1 MAREFS
7 GELDPVPTAK
17 EFTGALDPAI
27 PTIDGAKRLRN
38 PSFANQISDTIGKL
52 FGTSSVMDGMDGVTP
67 ELATPE
73 AVQAA
78 TQASNRAIN
87 SIKIDQAAPSERRR
101 DFARNNPM
109 LGALASGS
117 ARAVQSQMDAVPLVA
132 DAFNQYAVD
141 PVLNLAGQ
149 QPMGQASRLPGAAS
163 LSQAAQDYAPEITK
177 KSLKGAWNNDKMAE
191 WLGANLAQQGPQ
203 VSQSLGAALIP
214 ASRIP
219 LLLGMGAQASGGAYQ
234 QNKDEGFSG
243 NAAIADALTKGNIE
257 VLSEMLPLGVFD
269 KVKIAVGGM
278 SAPARSAVLGDVAKR
293 LLAGG
298 SAMTAQGLTGA
309 IEELVAQF
317 GGNVSDNIILGK
329 NTPLMDKLPE
339 SAVLGA
345 AAGKAL
351 ALPHAY
357 QAATAPNAE
366 RQIAN
371 AIDAAVANTEYSMP
385 AEQVARASL
394 APNEAQMQNIIDP
407 LPQPKLREF
416 TGELDQVKEPA
427 NDLPT
432 ASAMPAAQPTAVQ
445 GNESVAPAA
454 NNESGIAIPDAAAP
468 TIEQP
473 ATLTQESP
481 SQQVPQALPDATMP
495 APQMAAE
502 VERPFELP
510 EQITERS
517 TQLETASEGLRPG
530 DIVAASGKPFATQ
543 AAAQQ
548 EQKLAGKGWQIK
560 KGAGGFVIR
569 HQPQTEGQVAAQRTR
584 MRNANQV
591 DTESDSMFA
600 AIAKLGGIRMDDL
613 TKQWGFDP
621 SEFKSLRG
629 AGIKRVGTANGMSLD
644 RAGEALAEL
653 GYLSYDENGK
663 HDLSELFD
671 LFDGELRG
679 SKHYTPQG
687 YAKVGQAMNEQG
699 WLDAQLAE
707 QLDALPQDGQ
717 DNIEGYF
724 DEYETVSESEE
735 AAINTDASTSMGDE
749 NGEINNDASAEEG
762 NNGSATQALEGAP
775 PASAA
780 SQRAGDDGESA
791 RGIRSESVDPDAD
804 ISLEG
809 DALTEEQRA
818 DPDYVPFSRKTEARQ
833 NRDEYTQD
841 MFGAKIPVADRE
853 NNNPIVKQSAGAA
866 FDVDAA
872 DAVPDRGTYASKTKL
887 VVEATRTLGASNA
900 KTMQEVAQAM
910 AYLGR
915 GAVERFD
922 ALVTDKNGKPLAVV
936 GAFKGGVSST
946 SVVPA
951 TLVSEA
957 FRIKGAANIW
967 FAHNHPSGKPDLS
980 SADRTLNKALI
991 NLFQGSGIEA
1001 HGIFAITRN
1010 DDGTGLWNF
1019 TDGTTPDFAGA
1030 TEPPVNTMQVNV
1042 VEREYSKTGKLSD
1055 AISSPQAAK
1064 TIAKDIANGESGIL
1078 LLDVQNRP
1086 VGFFPVEVGAPL
1098 RTEGRMDAIYRAISM
1113 ANGAGAM
1120 IVNNGNYD
1128 GADARN
1134 IAGLLN
1140 SLEVRTLDVFD
1151 IEGEGVESWAEKGI
1165 DFGSRTFF
1173 SKNGRQSGLSVDAV
1187 RAAIA
1192 ADIFNHDVDVYAT
1205 LDDAPEYVRIQA
1217 RREGGGDVQ
1226 GYWDMAKNKVALIA
1240 SNLESPESARE
1251 VVRHELIGHYGLENM
1266 LNESADPGAM
1276 NALVKRV
1283 IRAEQDGN
1291 KLIQELG
1298 AQVDRSQPGIDDKRR
1313 AKEII
1318 AIMAERNIQNSITRR
1333 VYDAIRSFLKKIGFT
1348 KADITDAKIAGLLR
1362 DAQNYL
1368 RQQGR
1373 QMEYGQPAGA
1383 FARDQMTPLESGT
1396 PLTREEV
1403 VAKQDADARTAKAE
1417 SKTDKPKEKNVTADQ
1432 VDMFN
1437 EQGSLFAR
1445 AGDLKSEAFKRWFG
1459 DSKVVDATGKPLV
1472 VYHGTSADF
1481 DSFDRKNAGKNTG
1494 NDPGDV
1500 AFHFTDSSP
1509 NAGYYAG
1516 LSSADGGAILPVYL
1530 SLKNPFF
1537 TDEKVIN
1544 QEDIESAR
1552 SAGHD
1557 GIIASREK
1565 SSEYIVFNP
1574 AQIKSATGNNGNFD
1588 PADANINFSRK
1599 SQDDLPFNPRSAFEV
1614 SDPNMADDVI
1624 RAMQNN
1630 KIDLKKVQDAIRSQG
1645 GSITENA
1652 DAYLNE
1658 ELYIGRAMDQLDK
1671 LNDNRIT
1678 PLLKAVAD
1686 AKLTLD
1692 DVNQYLYA
1700 RHVVL
1705 DKVNA
1710 HLASLNPTQQ
1720 QITAE
1725 LQAASTKLRN
1735 ATATADRAAA
1745 QREIDKWTSATPFK
1759 GNEQDRNQLSGMSD
1773 ADAEAILATA
1783 KGKQSDYDRIA
1794 QMSDRILSETR
1805 RRMVTSGL
1813 ETAAVIHS
1821 WEQQYKYYVPLMRD
1835 QAEGRR
1841 GTGRGYTVRGKETQR
1856 RTGSTKEATN
1866 ILANIAAQAGNTIMR
1881 SEKAKVGRSLL
1892 DLARNH
1898 PNDKF
1903 WTVDS
1908 APKKRTINKDSGLVE
1923 MAQDA
1928 RFKEADNVLVIKEN
1942 GEEHYLVFNKNNP
1955 RGMQIAAAFK
1965 NLDAAKLP
1973 WAIESTG
1980 KLTRHLAQW
1989 ITARNPLFWI
1999 TNFARDIQGAA
2010 FNLQNTPLAGKE
2022 LQVMK
2027 NIAPAMR
2034 GYWKISRGDGDGK
2047 WADYAREFK
2056 SAGAE
2061 TGYIKVFDSPAD
2073 HMADLEKQL
2082 AQMQQG
2088 AADPRKLARSMI
2100 EAIDDYNNI
2109 IENGVRLAVYQAA
2122 RENGQT
2128 IRASASIAKN
2138 ITVNFNRRGNQ
2149 STGWNAL
2156 YMFMNASIQGNAR
2169 FLSAVATNRRAQVV
2183 AGALVGMG
2191 FVLDAVNR
2199 AIGGDDDETGRKKYD
2214 EIPEFEKEKNWIFMS
2229 PSGKYIKVPMP
2240 YGPHIAL
2247 NLGRMMSEMIFGRDK
2262 SAVERALGL
2271 ARITVDAFNPLGSN
2285 GSFGQ
2290 LVVPS
2295 VGKPIMQVSEN
2306 KTFTGSPL
2314 YRAADD
2320 RGYVGP
2326 AYTRHFR
2333 STPAHWNEASKLLSD
2348 VTGGD
2353 SVKPGEL
2360 NIPPEVLRTLFLSYA
2375 APGLM
2380 QTADKTIDTAT
2391 RSATGKRVE
2400 PSQIPAMSRFYGEAP
2415 EERAQERAF
2424 YEEQR
2429 KVKQSLE
2436 QIKKYAKDGN
2446 RDAVE
2451 RTLTELGD
2459 GDLKKGRQIR
2469 AKWEASEKA
2478 LLQLNAQRR
2487 RMETDKIDDAKQKA
2501 QLDRNEKLRID
2512 LMRRALR

>member
-7 GELDPVPTAK
+7 GELDSAPTVK
-17 EFTGALDPAI
+17 EFTGALDPDI
-27 PTIDGAKRLRN
+27 PTIAGAKRLRN
-38 PSFANQISDTIGKL
+38 PSFVDQISGTIGKL
-52 FGTSSVMDGMDGVTP
+52 FGTTSVMDSMDGMTP
-67 ELATPE
+67 APATPE
-73 AVQAA
+73 QIS
-78 TQASNRAIN
+78 ASNELGRNAIK
-87 SIKIDQAAPSERRR
+87 SIGYEQAEKGQRRR
-101 DFARNNPM
+101 DFSANNPM
-109 LGALASGS
+109 SGALASGS
-117 ARAVQSQMDAVPLVA
+117 AQAVQSLMDAVPLAA
-132 DAFNQYAVD
+132 DVVNQYAVD
-141 PVLNLAGQ
+141 PFLGLAGKS
-149 QPMGQASRLPGAAS
+149 MGQASRLPGAAS

-191 WLGANLAQQGPQ
+191 WLGANIAQQGPQ
-203 VSQSLGAALIP
+203 ISQSLGAALIP
-214 ASRIP
+214 GSRIP

-234 QNKDEGFSG
+234 QNKDEGFTG
-243 NAAIADALTKGNIE
+243 RAAIADALTKGNIE
-257 VLSEMLPLGVFD
+257 ILSEMLPLGVFD
-269 KVKIAVGGM
+269 KMKVMVGGM
-278 SAPARSAVLGDVAKR
+278 DAPIRSAILGDAAKR
-293 LLAGG
+293 ILAGG
-298 SAMTAQGLTGA
+298 TALTAQGLTGA
-309 IEELVAQF
+309 IEESVAQI
-317 GGNVSDNIILGK
+317 GGNASENIILGK
-329 NTPLMDKLPE
+329 DTPLLDKVPE

-351 ALPHAY
+351 ALPNAF
-357 QAATAPNAE
+357 QAATAPNAQQ
-366 RQIAN
+366 QIAN
-371 AIDAAVANTEYSMP
+371 AINEAVANTDYAVP

-394 APNEAQMQNIIDP
+394 APNDSQMQNIIDP
-407 LPQPKLREF
+407 LPQPTAREF
-416 TGELDQVKEPA
+416 TGELDQVREPA

-432 ASAMPAAQPTAVQ
+432 VAEMPPVRPVAVQ
-445 GNESVAPAA
+445 GNESVAAPAP
-454 NNESGIAIPDAAAP
+454 NESGIAIPDPATP

-473 ATLTQESP
+473 ATLTQEAP
-481 SQQVPQALPDATMP
+481 NQQAAQTLPDATLP
-495 APQMAAE
+495 VTEMAAE

-517 TQLETASEGLRPG
+517 AQLEIASEGLRPG
-530 DIVAASGKPFATQ
+530 DIVAASGKPFATK
-543 AAAQQ
+543 AAAQK
-548 EQKLAGKGWQIK
+548 EQKLAGKGWQVK

-569 HQPQTEGQVAAQRTR
+569 HQPQTDAQVAAQGRR
-584 MRNANQV
+584 LRDANQV
-591 DTESDSMFA
+591 DAESDSMFA

-735 AAINTDASTSMGDE
+735 SAINVNASTSMGGE

-762 NNGSATQALEGAP
+762 NNGGVTQALEGAP
-775 PASAA
+775 TASAA
-780 SQRAGDDGESA
+780 SQRTGNDGESA
-791 RGIRSESVDPDAD
+791 RRVRSESVDDFALDGETEQEAQSRIDRQVQARQRDEADARK
-804 ISLEG
+804 S
-809 DALTEEQRA
+809 EQRA
-818 DPDYVPFSRKTEARQ
+818 AADAERDSFTLTGSDRTADVAASQGQEDIFGSNTPNDPDSDIAFDANDSRVDRNNDPDYVPFSRAEPTESPRFKRWFGGSLVTENGKAGGNPLVVYHGSPDARFL
-833 NRDEYTQD
+833 NEDGIFATL
-841 MFGAKIPVADRE
+841 KDRMLKYG
-853 NNNPIVKQSAGAA
+853 NTPASKQSAKDERAFFFTSSKKVASTYADDSRA
-866 FDVDAA
+866 FDYQNAEPDVIETYVSLTNPLIFDAKGLHWREA
-872 DAVPDRGTYASKTKL
+872 QKAISKEDFIKT
-887 VVEATRTLGASNA
+887 A
-900 KTMQEVAQAM
+900 KTGGYDGVIIRNVRDSYDSLTAGRDPMSDVFVAFESNQIKSAT
-910 AYLGR
+910 ANNG
-915 GAVERFD
+915 EFD
-922 ALVTDKNGKPLAVV
+922 
-936 GAFKGGVSST
+936 
-946 SVVPA
+946 PA
-951 TLVSEA
+951 
-957 FRIKGAANIW
+957 N
-967 FAHNHPSGKPDLS
+967 PDIRMS
-980 SADRTLNKALI
+980 
-991 NLFQGSGIEA
+991 
-1001 HGIFAITRN
+1001 RN
-1010 DDGTGLWNF
+1010 D
-1019 TDGTTPDFAGA
+1019 P
-1030 TEPPVNTMQVNV
+1030 
-1042 VEREYSKTGKLSD
+1042 
-1055 AISSPQAAK
+1055 
-1064 TIAKDIANGESGIL
+1064 
-1078 LLDVQNRP
+1078 
-1086 VGFFPVEVGAPL
+1086 
-1098 RTEGRMDAIYRAISM
+1098 
-1113 ANGAGAM
+1113 
-1120 IVNNGNYD
+1120 
-1128 GADARN
+1128 AR
-1134 IAGLLN
+1134 
-1140 SLEVRTLDVFD
+1140 
-1151 IEGEGVESWAEKGI
+1151 
-1165 DFGSRTFF
+1165 
-1173 SKNGRQSGLSVDAV
+1173 GLSVDAV

-1192 ADIFNHDVDVYAT
+1192 KDSFNHDVDVYAT

-1240 SNLESPESARE
+1240 SNLDSPESARE
-1251 VVRHELIGHYGLENM
+1251 VARHELIGHYGLENM

-1291 KLIQELG
+1291 ALIKELA
-1298 AQVDRSQPGIDDKRR
+1298 AQVDRSQPDLDDKRR

-1368 RQQGR
+1368 RNQGR
-1373 QMEYGQPAGA
+1373 EMQYGQPAGA

-1403 VAKQDADARTAKAE
+1403 LAKQDADARAAKAE
-1417 SKTDKPKEKNVTADQ
+1417 AKTDKPKEKNVTADQ

-1472 VYHGTSADF
+1472 VYHGTAADIAQF
-1481 DSFDRKNAGKNTG
+1481 SNLTLGRNTG
-1494 NDPGDV
+1494 AASAKMG
-1500 AFHFTDSSP
+1500 HFFT
-1509 NAGYYAG
+1509 
-1516 LSSADGGAILPVYL
+1516 SSADVAAGYAKLSPTRPELRSAELRAAAESDVLDSETRKYLQENAADTSRMGFSIDDYGWVGEGLDGGVVGANVVPAYI
-1530 SLKNPFF
+1530 SLKNPAVHDFKGEEYRDRTF
-1537 TDEKVIN
+1537 ASLIEEAKEQGRDGVIFRNAEDAIHKDHDEVS
-1544 QEDIESAR
+1544 DI
-1552 SAGHD
+1552 
-1557 GIIASREK
+1557 
-1565 SSEYIVFNP
+1565 YVVFDST
-1574 AQIKSATGNNGNFD
+1574 QIKSATGNNGNYD

-1735 ATATADRAAA
+1735 ATATSDRAAA

-1759 GNEQDRNQLSGMSD
+1759 GTEQDRNQLSGMSD
-1773 ADAEAILATA
+1773 ADAQAILATA
-1783 KGKQSDYDRIA
+1783 KAKQSDYDRIA
-1794 QMSDRILSETR
+1794 QMSDRIISETR

-1841 GTGRGYTVRGKETQR
+1841 GTGSGYTVRGKEAQR

-2022 LQVMK
+2022 AQVMG
-2027 NIAPAMR
+2027 NIPKAMR
-2034 GYWKISRGDGDGK
+2034 GYWKISRGNGEGK

-2061 TGYIKVFDSPAD
+2061 TGYIKVFDSPDD

-2082 AQMQQG
+2082 KQMQQG
-2088 AADPRKLARSMI
+2088 VADPRKLARSMI

-2122 RENGQT
+2122 RDNGQT

-2156 YMFMNASIQGNAR
+2156 YMFMNASIQGNTR

-2214 EIPEFEKEKNWIFMS
+2214 EIPDYEKEKNWILMS
-2229 PSGKYIKVPMP
+2229 PSGKYIKIPMP
-2240 YGPHIAL
+2240 YGPHIAM
-2247 NLGRMMSEMIFGRDK
+2247 NMGRMMSEMVFGRDK
-2262 SAVERALGL
+2262 SAIDRALGL

-2285 GSFGQ
+2285 GSFNQ
-2290 LVVPS
+2290 LITPS
-2295 VGKPIMQVSEN
+2295 VLKPVTQISEN
-2306 KTFTGSPL
+2306 KSFMGSPL
-2314 YRAADD
+2314 YREADG
-2320 RGYVGP
+2320 RGYESP
-2326 AYTRHFR
+2326 AYQRHFR
-2333 STPAHWNEASKLLSD
+2333 STPAHWNEASKMLNDIS
-2348 VTGGD
+2348 GGD
-2353 SVKPGEL
+2353 EIKPGAI
-2360 NIPPEVLRTLFLSYA
+2360 NVPPEVLRSLFLSYA
-2375 APGLM
+2375 APGLT
-2380 QTADKTIDTAT
+2380 QTIDKTIDTST
-2391 RSATGKRVE
+2391 RAATGKRVE
-2400 PSQIPAMSRFYGEAP
+2400 PSQIPAASRFYGEAP

-2424 YEEQR
+2424 YEESR
-2429 KVKQSLE
+2429 KVKQAIE
-2436 QIKKYAKDGN
+2436 QSKKYAKEGN
-2446 RDAVE
+2446 RDGVT

-2459 GDLKKGRQIR
+2459 GDLNKGREIR
-2469 AKWEASEKA
+2469 AKWQASEKA
-2478 LLQLNAQRR
+2478 MLQLNTARR
-2487 RMETDKIDDAKQKA
+2487 KMETDKIDDAKQKE
-2501 QLDRNEKLRID
+2501 QLDRNEKQRID
-2512 LMRRALR
+2512 LMKRMLR